1 MRCLSVEV
9 TRAVPLRYKLGWDAK
24 FSQTKEKITGRVL
37 LRTTVTVP
45 DTTADIDLATVA
57 RCPRDVKKAEKNAER
72 GIGYLEVWLSLDPFC
87 VISAPTC
94 ERSLDSLRD
103 VSALAGH
110 SDLRGAAARDR
121 PRRNVRPVRG
131 AGGWGQEAKDDD
143 GQEPKP

>member
-57 RCPRDVKKAEKNAER
+57 RCARDVKKAEKNAER
-72 GIGYLEVWLSLDPFC
+72 GIGYLEVWLFPH
-87 VISAPTC
+87 PTFPSPYPC
-94 ERSLDSLRD
+94 PYTSPYRTPPHPLYSCSGRLILSVSFQRRRAD
-103 VSALAGH
+103 VLST
-110 SDLRGAAARDR
+110 
-121 PRRNVRPVRG
+121 RRVT
-131 AGGWGQEAKDDD
+131 
-143 GQEPKP
+143 

>member
-57 RCPRDVKKAEKNAER
+57 RVRAGREEGGEECRARHRLPRGSCFFPTQPPPLPTLAHTRPPYRTPPHPLYSCSGRLILSVSFQRRRADV
-72 GIGYLEVWLSLDPFC
+72 LS
-87 VISAPTC
+87 T
-94 ERSLDSLRD
+94 
-103 VSALAGH
+103 
-110 SDLRGAAARDR
+110 
-121 PRRNVRPVRG
+121 RRVT
-131 AGGWGQEAKDDD
+131 
-143 GQEPKP
+143 